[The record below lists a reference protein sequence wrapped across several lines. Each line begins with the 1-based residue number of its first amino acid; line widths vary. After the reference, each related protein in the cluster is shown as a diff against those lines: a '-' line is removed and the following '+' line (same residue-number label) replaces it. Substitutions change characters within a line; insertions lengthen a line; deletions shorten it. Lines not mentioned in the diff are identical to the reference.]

1 VTPTAHPAM
10 RVIGLAGWSGAG
22 KTTLMVR
29 LVPELVRRGLTV
41 STMKHAHHGFD
52 VDQPGKDS
60 YRHREAGATEVL
72 VASERRWALLH
83 ENRNET
89 EATAAE
95 LMRLMTP
102 VDLLIVEGFKRE
114 AHDKLE
120 IHRRETGNPLL
131 YPQDRHIVAVLS
143 DEPLPGC
150 PLPVIGIDDVGAIAD
165 FIIAHCGLAAVRAAA
180 GR

>member
-1 VTPTAHPAM
+1 M

-22 KTTLMVR
+22 KTTLVVR

-60 YRHREAGATEVL
+60 YRHREAGANEVL
-72 VASERRWALLH
+72 VASPRPWALLH
-83 ENRNET
+83 ENRHET
-89 EATAAE
+89 EAPAAG
-95 LMRLMTP
+95 LMRRLTP

-114 AHDKLE
+114 GHDTLE

-165 FIIAHCGLAAVRAAA
+165 FIIAHCGLAAVEAAA
-180 GR
+180 GH

>member
-1 VTPTAHPAM
+1 M

-60 YRHREAGATEVL
+60 HRHREAGATEVL
-72 VASERRWALLH
+72 VASERRWALMH
-83 ENRNET
+83 ENRGTPEPS
-89 EATAAE
+89 AAE
-95 LMRLMTP
+95 LMRHMTP

-114 AHDKLE
+114 GHDKIE
-120 IHRRETGNPLL
+120 IHRSETGKPLL
-131 YPQDRHIVAVLS
+131 YPDDPRIVAVLS

-150 PLPVIGIDDVGAIAD
+150 PLPVIGIDDIGAVAD
-165 FIIAHCGLAAVRAAA
+165 FILSHFGLAR
-180 GR
+180 G

>member
-1 VTPTAHPAM
+1 M
-10 RVIGLAGWSGAG
+10 RDGSGTQIFGLAGWSGSG
-22 KTTLMVR
+22 KTTLLRQLLPR
-29 LVPELVRRGLTV
+29 LIAYGLVV
-41 STMKHAHHGFD
+41 STVKHAHHGFD

-95 LMRLMTP
+95 LMRRMTP

-114 AHDKLE
+114 GHDKLE

-131 YPQDRHIVAVLS
+131 YPEDRHIVAVLS

-180 GR
+180 GH

>member
-1 VTPTAHPAM
+1 M

-22 KTTLMVR
+22 KTTLIVR
-29 LVPELVRRGLTV
+29 LVPELVRRGFRV

-72 VASERRWALLH
+72 VASERRWALMH
-83 ENRNET
+83 ENRDDPEPS
-89 EATAAE
+89 AAE
-95 LMRLMTP
+95 FMRRMTP

-114 AHDKLE
+114 GQDKLE
-120 IHRRETGNPLL
+120 IHRRETGKPLL
-131 YPQDRHIVAVLS
+131 YPGDPKIVAVLS

-150 PLPVIGIDDVGAIAD
+150 PLPVIDIDDIAAVAD
-165 FIIAHCGLAAVRAAA
+165 FVVAHCGLD